1 MARYV
6 RGDQLCSLPRQS
18 LVQVHTLRVA
28 SESVTPRPKPALS
41 RWHRARIGRNARG
54 HIMIAWIAI
63 FAFLFV
69 FIGAN
74 IAAIEVA
81 HYDFEDDD

>member
-1 MARYV
+1 
-6 RGDQLCSLPRQS
+6 
-18 LVQVHTLRVA
+18 
-28 SESVTPRPKPALS
+28 
-41 RWHRARIGRNARG
+41 
-54 HIMIAWIAI
+54 MIAWIAI